1 MLVKL
6 VNDANGEHLVVFY
19 TVCNPQICLKKIKK
33 SCMGFRMEKDIFDLQ

>member
-19 TVCNPQICLKKIKK
+19 TVYNVIHKYVYKKTVDDKLQLKI
-33 SCMGFRMEKDIFDLQ
+33 